1 MSMIDT
7 KLMIEDSSDIIEFNP
22 VYGELIDE
30 ELLERRDEATTG
42 GFFGDRYASCKRLE
56 RSFIC
61 LHR

>member
-30 ELLERRDEATTG
+30 ELLERRDEATG